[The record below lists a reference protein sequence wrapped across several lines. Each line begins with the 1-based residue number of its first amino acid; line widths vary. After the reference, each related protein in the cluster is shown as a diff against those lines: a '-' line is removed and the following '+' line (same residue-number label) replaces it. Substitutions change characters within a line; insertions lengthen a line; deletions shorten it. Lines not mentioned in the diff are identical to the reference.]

1 MSFDQLK
8 REAANLERQLEDKI
22 SRYQQLAQK
31 LNQWDAN
38 LSLARAEEGQS
49 ILWDEEATLQSD
61 IQRLIQR
68 LQDLISGRLNASA
81 STSQHQA
88 AVKRY
93 REILLDSKGDFDK
106 CAATVRRTKERQE
119 LMAGAASSSTLAGN
133 GSHDPAMDHLLRERN
148 HIENSMNAAS
158 NVLGQADSIRSDLY
172 HQGRSLRGTNSLM
185 STLTTNIPG
194 LNHLVD
200 QIRRKR
206 SRDDKIVAGVI
217 ASCVGFT
224 LWYMFG

>member
-1 MSFDQLK
+1 MGCQP
-8 REAANLERQLEDKI
+8 
-22 SRYQQLAQK
+22 
-31 LNQWDAN
+31 
-38 LSLARAEEGQS
+38 
-49 ILWDEEATLQSD
+49 ILGPRRTLQSD

-68 LQDLISGRLNASA
+68 LQDLISGRLTASA
-81 STSQHQA
+81 STSSHQV

-106 CAATVRRTKERQE
+106 CSATLRRTKERQE
-119 LMAGAASSSTLAGN
+119 LMAGGANNSAISGN
-133 GSHDPAMDHLLRERN
+133 ANDPAMDHLLRERN

-158 NVLGQADSIRSDLY
+158 SVIGQADSIRSDLY
-172 HQGRSLRGTNSLM
+172 NQGRSLRGTNSLM
-185 STLTTNIPG
+185 SQLTTNIPG

-217 ASCVGFT
+217 ATCVAFT

>member
-1 MSFDQLK
+1 M
-8 REAANLERQLEDKI
+8 
-22 SRYQQLAQK
+22 
-31 LNQWDAN
+31 
-38 LSLARAEEGQS
+38 ARAEEGQS
-49 ILWDEEATLQSD
+49 GLWDEEAALKSD
-61 IQRLIQR
+61 VQRLIQR
-68 LQDLISGRLNASA
+68 LQDLISGRLTTAA
-81 STSQHQA
+81 ATSSHQA

-119 LMAGAASSSTLAGN
+119 LMAGSSSSANSGN
-133 GSHDPAMDHLLRERN
+133 AHDPAMDHLLRERN

-158 NVLGQADSIRSDLY
+158 SVLGQADSIRSDLY
-172 HQGRSLRGTNSLM
+172 TQGRSLRGTNSLM
-185 STLTTNIPG
+185 GQLTTNIPG

-217 ASCVGFT
+217 ATCVTFT
-224 LWYMFG
+224 LWYLFG